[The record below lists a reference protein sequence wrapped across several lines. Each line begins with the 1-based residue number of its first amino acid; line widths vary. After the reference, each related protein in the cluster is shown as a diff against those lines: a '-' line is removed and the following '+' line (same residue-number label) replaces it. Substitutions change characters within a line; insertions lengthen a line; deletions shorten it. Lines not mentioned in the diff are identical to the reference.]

1 MLWRGAENNM
11 KYIEINSIGEVA
23 EMSNLVGKYAFLVI
37 KDKIK
42 AVVFV
47 AGMEGDSHFI
57 CQLVDPLTFA
67 PNVAKLMTIDQLKDW
82 VILPNAVDAQ
92 NALDYYYE
100 NGWRYSV
107 SF

>member
-1 MLWRGAENNM
+1 M
-11 KYIEINSIGEVA
+11 KYIEINKIGKA
-23 EMSNLVGKYAFLVI
+23 AKMSNLVGMYAFLV
-37 KDKIK
+37 KEDKIE

-47 AGMEGDSHFI
+47 AGKEGDNHFI
-57 CQLVDPLTFA
+57 CQLVDPLTFE

-92 NALDYYYE
+92 NALYDYRE
-100 NGWRYSV
+100 NGWWRYSV

>member
-1 MLWRGAENNM
+1 M
-11 KYIEINSIGEVA
+11 KYMEINKIGTA
-23 EMSNLVGKYAFLVI
+23 SEMSNLVGMYAFLVI
-37 KDKIK
+37 EDKIK
-42 AVVFV
+42 AIVFV
-47 AGMEGDSHFI
+47 AGKADNRYFI
-57 CQLVDPLTFA
+57 CQAVSPLTGE

-92 NALDYYYE
+92 NVLDDYHK